1 LNYTHIFSPTVVN
14 NFVFNTLY
22 YSAIFGNLNAAQSLT
37 LFPGNI
43 AFPIDGSLTALGTG
57 SGNPGGFAAGF
68 QYPQG
73 RKVEQW
79 GLIDDISVTR
89 GVHSF
94 KMGINFRRDD
104 ITDYTAAVQ
113 TLYPG
118 VNASLFGFA
127 NDMVAPTGCATS
139 TTQVGC
145 GSVAFNFAPNDRQP
159 VAYYSFGAY
168 FQDEYRVN
176 TKLKFTLTLRADR
189 NSGGTCNK
197 DCAGLPVTPFNDLPH
212 GETIPYDQSFVT
224 GNRTIIPGIE
234 KVVFQPRFGVA
245 WSPIGQNTVIR
256 AGVGLFSDLYPGT
269 ILSAYNTNF
278 PQVTKFNVPTQN
290 ATIAFDTLPP
300 GSTAFPNSGPAI
312 VTGCNTAFV
321 QNYFAG
327 GSLTT
332 NADGTPGGYQ
342 GAAAPFGGCLNALGA
357 LSVPGL
363 SDVSRNLK
371 NPKYV
376 EWNLEVQH
384 TFGAH
389 TVVSANYVGNHGY
402 DGLVTN
408 PDLNGFGFGQL
419 PATVPDPRV
428 AQVSFLYNGTVTNY
442 NGVTFSIQE
451 NNWHGLSG
459 RFNYTYSHAL
469 DDLSNGGILPFSA
482 ITSITAQI
490 DPYNLAKQYG
500 SADEDARHQISA
512 SYLYQLPFK
521 SDNRLVNAAIG
532 GWVVS
537 GTWFYRTGFPFTI
550 LDGGTAGALAGQN
563 LAGAQIILQPVP
575 GFTQRNFSNGHA
587 CLVAACFTP
596 ADFETSTDF
605 TNPVVGRNAFR
616 GPGFLGGDLGVRKN
630 FTVTERITFQLALNA
645 YNWLNHANYGS
656 PYPNTN
662 NGIFGLSVIPQTPPT
677 SPYGAFAAAA
687 TDQRIAQITGKLIF

>member
-1 LNYTHIFSPTVVN
+1 M
-14 NFVFNTLY
+14 
-22 YSAIFGNLNAAQSLT
+22 A
-37 LFPGNI
+37 
-43 AFPIDGSLTALGTG
+43 
-57 SGNPGGFAAGF
+57 
-68 QYPQG
+68 
-73 RKVEQW
+73 
-79 GLIDDISVTR
+79 
-89 GVHSF
+89 
-94 KMGINFRRDD
+94 
-104 ITDYTAAVQ
+104 
-113 TLYPG
+113 
-118 VNASLFGFA
+118 
-127 NDMVAPTGCATS
+127 
-139 TTQVGC
+139 
-145 GSVAFNFAPNDRQP
+145 
-159 VAYYSFGAY
+159 
-168 FQDEYRVN
+168 
-176 TKLKFTLTLRADR
+176 
-189 NSGGTCNK
+189 
-197 DCAGLPVTPFNDLPH
+197 
-212 GETIPYDQSFVT
+212 
-224 GNRTIIPGIE
+224 
-234 KVVFQPRFGVA
+234 
-245 WSPIGQNTVIR
+245 
-256 AGVGLFSDLYPGT
+256 
-269 ILSAYNTNF
+269 
-278 PQVTKFNVPTQN
+278 
-290 ATIAFDTLPP
+290 
-300 GSTAFPNSGPAI
+300 
-312 VTGCNTAFV
+312 GCNTAFT

-342 GAAAPFGGCLNALGA
+342 GAAAPFGGCLNSLGA

-402 DGLVTN
+402 DGLVIN

-428 AQVSFLYNGTVTNY
+428 AQVNYLYNGSVTNY

-469 DDLSNGGILPFSA
+469 DDLSNGGLLPFSV
-482 ITSITAQI
+482 ITSITAQV
-490 DPYNLAKQYG
+490 DPYNLSKQYG
-500 SADEDARHQISA
+500 AADEDARHQISA
-512 SYLYQLPFK
+512 SYLYQLPFR
-521 SDNRLVNAAIG
+521 SENRLMNAAIG
-532 GWVVS
+532 GWIVS

-550 LDGGTAGALAGQN
+550 LDGGTAGSLAAEN
-563 LAGAQIILQPVP
+563 LAGSQIILQPVP
-575 GFTQRNFSNGHA
+575 GFTQRNFSNGHQ
-587 CLVAACFTP
+587 CLAAAVGGPPCFT
-596 ADFETSTDF
+596 AGDFEPATDF

-616 GPGFLGGDLGVRKN
+616 GPGFLGGDLSVRKN
-630 FTVTERITFQLALNA
+630 FTVTERVTFQLALNA